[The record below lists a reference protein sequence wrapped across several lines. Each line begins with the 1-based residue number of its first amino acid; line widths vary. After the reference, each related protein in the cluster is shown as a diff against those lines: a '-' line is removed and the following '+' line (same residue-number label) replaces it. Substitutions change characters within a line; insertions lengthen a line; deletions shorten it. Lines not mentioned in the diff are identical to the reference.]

1 MAPSTDPPEEIHAE
15 RSRRRLWYAV
25 VLAALIP
32 ITVVLMVAGSML
44 VGPLLFWAALLWA
57 VGGAVW
63 ITAPVRAYRRL
74 ERRLQAE
81 AHIRARQG

>member
-1 MAPSTDPPEEIHAE
+1 MTPTADLPADVHAE
-15 RSRRRLWYAV
+15 RHRRRLWYSV

-32 ITVVLMVAGSML
+32 VVVVLFLAGSLL
-44 VGPLLFWAALLWA
+44 VGPLLFWATLLWA

-63 ITAPVRAYRRL
+63 ITSPVRAYRRL

-81 AHIRARQG
+81 AHIRARQQ